1 MLRTL
6 FSDWVMEKIKMLGKF
21 VRSVFLLDFERVTF
35 FDFLMFFTKAF
46 TLFVILMF
54 VIYLGSIFQPG

>member
-1 MLRTL
+1 
-6 FSDWVMEKIKMLGKF
+6 MEKIKMLGKF